1 MEEKKVESTEKV
13 AEKKYEFK
21 LFSRDEVITDPTIID
36 YYKISLR
43 EFIDKNKLVGKFDD
57 NGKYYLLDEI
67 KQDLVDMEKEIAE
80 FGEGVFYASN
90 SYMDKTFNFV
100 VEIERL
106 DNNKGEATLYLLE
119 DYLFRG
125 QRGTFK
131 SFIASYQTDFDSFFN
146 AKVKE
151 VFNLVDS
158 VRGVLEVD
166 VPQLAILMQGQKDNG
181 IFLDELIELGSQI
194 YVLRMLEMLE
204 KAGGKGQVILETFK
218 KLQEQFE
225 QQQGEP
231 IENKEKKGKFKNN
244 FDYQFKV
251 NKRFTFMRALLDQV
265 IEENGGFDKLPLNK
279 EEVIKNL
286 KDFIDPVKQVEKLRK
301 TYSEMVQENRPKGLD
316 KKKEPS
322 KASGSKGSS
331 GKSSGGSKVKK
342 ATKKADK
349 KSGEK
354 KDKGKDDKKKGEKKK
369 SGSYITKSKE
379 EKNNK
384 GIEEKT
390 DKDKVDNNPLNKI
403 LRNIEEEGDNEVSLN
418 ITEENNFGEKVEE
431 EIVTTGEN
439 INEENFTDNFMIEE
453 EIN

>member
-13 AEKKYEFK
+13 EEKKYEFK

-251 NKRFTFMRALLDQV
+251 NKKFTYMRALLDQV

-322 KASGSKGSS
+322 NASSSSKS
-331 GKSSGGSKVKK
+331 KSSGGGGSEKPS
-342 ATKKADK
+342 KKADSK
-349 KSGEK
+349 KDAK
-354 KDKGKDDKKKGEKKK
+354 KDKGKDDKKKDEKKK

-384 GIEEKT
+384 DKEKIA
-390 DKDKVDNNPLNKI
+390 DKNKVNNNTLNKI
-403 LRNIEEEGDNEVSLN
+403 LDNIEEEYDNQVLIPEESGG
-418 ITEENNFGEKVEE
+418 IDKEFEEEN
-431 EIVTTGEN
+431 EITGKN
-439 INEENFTDNFMIEE
+439 IIEE
-453 EIN
+453 ESLIDNIMFEEEKS